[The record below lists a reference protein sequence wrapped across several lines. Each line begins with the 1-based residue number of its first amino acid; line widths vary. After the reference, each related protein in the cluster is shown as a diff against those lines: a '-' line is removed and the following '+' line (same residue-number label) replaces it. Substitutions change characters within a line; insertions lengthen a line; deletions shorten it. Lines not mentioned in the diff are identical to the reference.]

1 MLWSATLLK
10 KPSESQKHISFK
22 KLNEFGAVFLWG
34 NIFTMD
40 WYNLLY
46 NPCALVRIYLLSP
59 GNSDDSEAIALF
71 QKLDSRKSPSSL
83 EKNRKN
89 LANIVLMISFV
100 LLKLLLKNFII
111 WFCDWKTIMARVLR
125 LADSSLSVFQ
135 QFSSVFRIR
144 IRIMG
149 GVLDPDMHGG
159 VRIWIQEVKKQKEN
173 RFMSW
178 KSKARI

>member
-1 MLWSATLLK
+1 
-10 KPSESQKHISFK
+10 
-22 KLNEFGAVFLWG
+22 
-34 NIFTMD
+34 MD

-149 GVLDPDMHGG
+149 GVLDADMHGG

-173 RFMSW
+173 RVMSW